1 MLNSEMKKRIDD
13 ARDILVWKIPV
24 PSQQIEQITIA
35 LIYKFMSDIDKQD
48 KELWGDWF
56 FQWEYEQYSWD
67 KVMDR
72 KLWWQERLK
81 LYSEWLDNLDKNPYL
96 PQMFRDIFK
105 NAYLPFKDPA
115 TLDMFL
121 KQIDKFSYDHS
132 EDLWDAFEYLLSTAW
147 SQWDAGQFRTPRHII
162 DFIVSIVQPEF
173 NDTVLDPACW
183 TAWFLISAYKYILN
197 QNKDKVAWDK
207 LSLTQKKSLTEHF
220 VGYDISPEMV
230 KLSLV
235 NMYLHNFGN
244 PKIYE
249 YDTLSDDSKWD
260 NRFDCILANP
270 PFMTPKWWIQPHNRF
285 SIKASKSEVLFVDYM
300 IEHLNPNWKAWI
312 VVPEWII
319 FQSANAYKN
328 LRKKM
333 IKENFLWAVVSLPT
347 WVFQPY
353 SWVKTSILL
362 FDQELSKKTDKILF
376 VKVQNDGFDLWAQR
390 RPINKNDIP
399 KATEILLQYKK
410 DLLVWNEIN
419 LLDSEMNLLVTKEKI
434 EENSEFN
441 LSMDRYRETWPT
453 STQYEIIKLSEV
465 ATISSWNSAPQD
477 ESLYENWIYPF
488 FRTSDVWEVHLSD
501 NLCKTRDYLNE
512 EWIIWL
518 KLFKK
523 WTILFPKS
531 WASTFLNHR
540 VIMWVDWYV
549 VSHLATIEAIDWK
562 VLWKY
567 LYYVLTFVD
576 AKSLCAEQGYPS
588 LRTTEIWNIEIP
600 LPPLEVQEKIV
611 AELDGYQKV
620 IDWAKMIV
628 DNYKPT
634 IKINPDWEMVKF
646 WDLYLEPS
654 KNWLTKP
661 TSVRGS
667 WYKMVNMGELFANDK
682 IWNID
687 MELVPLTDSEKTKNW
702 LQENDLLF
710 ARQSLTIQW
719 AWKCSIVT
727 EIREYTTFE
736 SHIIR
741 VRLKNNVVNP
751 YFYFYYLNSENS
763 PVKSIVTYNWQAWIR
778 WSELSELSVFCPPLD
793 VQNQIVAEIE
803 KEEAM
808 VENAKQLIEVFEK
821 KIKDKIDEIWGK

>member
-220 VGYDISPEMV
+220 VWYDISPEMV

-260 NRFDCILANP
+260 DRFDCILANP
-270 PFMTPKWWIQPHNRF
+270 PFMTPKGWIQPHNRF

-319 FQSANAYKN
+319 FQSANAYKD

-333 IKENFLWAVVSLPT
+333 IKENYLWAVISLPG
-347 WVFQPY
+347 WIFQPY

-362 FDQELSKKTDKILF
+362 FDQELAKRTKNILF
-376 VKVQNDGFDLWAQR
+376 VKIQNDWFDLWAQR
-390 RPINKNDIP
+390 KLIKQNDLP
-399 KATEILLQYKK
+399 KAVEVLLQYKE
-410 DLLVWNEIN
+410 DLLAWNEIKIEN
-419 LLDSEMNLLVTKEKI
+419 SDITLLVSKEKI

-441 LSMDRYRETWPT
+441 LSMDRYKWGDISLNSNFELSKIWDIC
-453 STQYEIIKLSEV
+453 EILDSMRKP
-465 ATISSWNSAPQD
+465 ISKWERNSG
-477 ESLYENWIYPF
+477 NYP
-488 FRTSDVWEVHLSD
+488 
-501 NLCKTRDYLNE
+501 YY
-512 EWIIWL
+512 
-518 KLFKK
+518 
-523 WTILFPKS
+523 
-531 WASTFLNHR
+531 WASWIVDYIDDYIFDEKAVLIWEDWAKWWAWDKTAFIATGKYWVNNHCHILRPNRNLVYDELLVYLLNSMDLEWLVSGW
-540 VIMWVDWYV
+540 VIP
-549 VSHLATIEAIDWK
+549 K
-562 VLWKY
+562 
-567 LYYVLTFVD
+567 LTQKD
-576 AKSLCAEQGYPS
+576 
-588 LRTTEIWNIEIP
+588 LRNIEIP
-600 LPPLEVQEKIV
+600 LPPIEVQEKFV
-611 AELDGYQKV
+611 EELNSYQKI
-620 IDWAKMIV
+620 IDWAKTV
-628 DNYKPT
+628 VENYKPT
-634 IKINPDWEMVKF
+634 IKINPKWKIVKLGDICEVWSSKRVF
-646 WDLYLEPS
+646 ESEWRTEWVPFYRAREIVKLAEEWYVDNELFIDESMYEEYTNRYWKPQKWDLLVTWVWTLWICYEV
-654 KNWLTKP
+654 KEW
-661 TSVRGS
+661 
-667 WYKMVNMGELFANDK
+667 DK
-682 IWNID
+682 FYFKDWNIIRFFNFNKEEVSSTYIKYLYKTD
-687 MELVPLTDSEKTKNW
+687 FIKNQISTFWVWGVVWTYTITHAKNTNIPLP
-702 LQENDLLF
+702 
-710 ARQSLTIQW
+710 SL
-719 AWKCSIVT
+719 
-727 EIREYTTFE
+727 EE
-736 SHIIR
+736 
-741 VRLKNNVVNP
+741 
-751 YFYFYYLNSENS
+751 
-763 PVKSIVTYNWQAWIR
+763 
-778 WSELSELSVFCPPLD
+778 
-793 VQNQIVAEIE
+793 QNQIVAEIE

-808 VENAKQLIEVFEK
+808 VESAKQLIGVFEK
-821 KIKDKIDEIWGK
+821 KIKDRIDEIRGKSN